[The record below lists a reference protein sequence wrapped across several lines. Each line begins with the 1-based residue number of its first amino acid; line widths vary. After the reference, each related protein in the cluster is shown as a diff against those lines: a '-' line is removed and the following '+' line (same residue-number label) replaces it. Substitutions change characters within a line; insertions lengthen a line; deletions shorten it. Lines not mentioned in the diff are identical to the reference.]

1 MPRAAKQATL
11 SRQWELLRL
20 LPKVGSGK
28 STSELRQMLSEIGF
42 EVTKRTVER
51 DLLDLQEIFPL
62 DCNDAGQ
69 PFGWRWLPDS
79 HVSLQGM
86 ELSEA
91 LSLGLLEDLLKQLL
105 PPTFVETLKG
115 RFAEAAN
122 KLAALPDNRHA
133 RWADLVRYFPPG
145 IPFVTRPVP
154 ERIFRSIQRGLLE
167 QRQLAVAYTKADADQ
182 PADRTL
188 HPLALVQ
195 QGVRGYLIATTDKHP
210 EPRPYL
216 IHRFSEIEVLDE
228 PSQRPENFTL
238 DQFIADGG
246 MQFGG
251 GKRITLR
258 ATICEPLATVLHETP
273 LGDDQ
278 KITRHGDTH
287 HLSVTVIDSWQLHF
301 WILSQSPAITVTSP
315 ETLRRSIIDKL
326 HASLTNY
333 QPVSSPNDRSV
344 KSV

>member
-20 LPKVGSGK
+20 LPKIGSGK
-28 STSELRQMLSEIGF
+28 STSELRQMLSERGF

-69 PFGWRWLPDS
+69 PYGWRWLADS

-91 LSLGLLEDLLKQLL
+91 LSLGLLEDLLKQLV
-105 PPTFVETLKG
+105 PPTFVEALKG

-122 KLAALPDNRHA
+122 KLAALPGNQYA

-145 IPFVTRPVP
+145 LPFAAPQVP
-154 ERIFRSIQRGLLE
+154 GRIFRSIQRGLLE
-167 QRQLAVAYTKADADQ
+167 QRQLAVAYQKAGADQ
-182 PADRTL
+182 PADLTL
-188 HPLALVQ
+188 NPLALVQ

-210 EPRPYL
+210 EPCPYL
-216 IHRFSEIEVLDE
+216 IRRFSAIEVLE
-228 PSQRPENFTL
+228 APSHRPANFTL
-238 DQFIADGG
+238 DQFITDGG
-246 MQFGG
+246 VQFGG
-251 GKRITLR
+251 GKRISLR
-258 ATICEPLATVLHETP
+258 ATISKDLATVLRETP
-273 LGDDQ
+273 LGEDQ
-278 KITRHGDTH
+278 NITRRSDTH

-301 WILSQSPAITVTSP
+301 WILSQSPVITVTHP
-315 ETLRRSIIDKL
+315 EALRSAIASKL
-326 HASLTNY
+326 REALLQYDDN
-333 QPVSSPNDRSV
+333 V
-344 KSV
+344 